1 MLGQKQ
7 ILKPGPMQSRGG
19 CMSLADNL
27 GLSFINSC
35 RAVESVLVRVSG
47 WARLN
52 KMAAFLRQNEIQ
64 NGIEDC
70 HRELEACYNRFM
82 VSWPYAT

>member
-1 MLGQKQ
+1 M
-7 ILKPGPMQSRGG
+7 PF
-19 CMSLADNL
+19 ANNL
-27 GLSFINSC
+27 GPLFINSC
-35 RAVESVLVRVSG
+35 RTVESVLVRVSG

-52 KMAAFLRQNEIQ
+52 NAAAFLKQNEIQ

-70 HRELEACYNRFM
+70 HRELAACTDRFK